1 MLQCL
6 LTGLI
11 DFVAPAHPIGRD
23 RGVSLLYVMIN
34 DSQYDYC
41 TYSQAVGSE
50 MDIKSSTFK
59 FADY

>member
-11 DFVAPAHPIGRD
+11 VLIAPPHPIGRD
-23 RGVSLLYVMIN
+23 RGVSLLYDMIN

-41 TYSQAVGSE
+41 TYSDAVGSE
-50 MDIKSSTFK
+50 MDIKISTFK